1 MSLALLRRCN
11 PGGFLL
17 SFFHKHTGLLEVL
30 TFFLFYLLNCHT
42 AFNMTLPPHRRT
54 TCWLSTSQLGS
65 ETLTRKQQM
74 TTCRS
79 QRVSKCQ
86 ILWDGVMLVMLPAC
100 PGARTSLTPTSCWHP
115 SPACRREIR
124 SPPWHGSKLTS
135 HDSHGPENRHRD
147 PPARQWRRFCKGG
160 PGSADRVLRRVH
172 HACLVRGQRDL
183 GEGGKEDHCMRPH
196 HKGSGTARF
205 LRVRVSCHRGRLG
218 AQGTTEGMITWPRT
232 PKADSTRPRHVC

>member
-30 TFFLFYLLNCHT
+30 TIFLFYFLNCHT

-100 PGARTSLTPTSCWHP
+100 PGASHAHIMLAPVPSLPTRNSF
-115 SPACRREIR
+115 SPVAWIQADKPRQPRSRRSSQR
-124 SPPWHGSKLTS
+124 SSRPPMASLL
-135 HDSHGPENRHRD
+135 
-147 PPARQWRRFCKGG
+147 QRR
-160 PGSADRVLRRVH
+160 PGI
-172 HACLVRGQRDL
+172 C
-183 GEGGKEDHCMRPH
+183 
-196 HKGSGTARF
+196 
-205 LRVRVSCHRGRLG
+205 
-218 AQGTTEGMITWPRT
+218 
-232 PKADSTRPRHVC
+232 